1 MNSKKDAASSILFA
15 IFNTDM
21 KYILALLIIHTSL
34 SLSAQTQTWQWVKA
48 GGSSSDN
55 TSVYPAECRIAGC
68 DAKGNVYAVG
78 NVNGAHMQFDTF
90 SSAGAY
96 SVNNVGISYL
106 LFSYD
111 CAGNMRWAKQIGDD
125 EGNSN
130 LFGVVTDPQGNTY
143 FAGQFS
149 YGTSNT
155 NGSTLLYLG
164 DTVISPPV
172 YLDLPYL
179 CMVKYD
185 SLGKL
190 VWFKNFQEDTAY
202 SPHVGSFHNIPFG
215 LRIGSSGNLWMGCY
229 LDSNYAIS
237 PNLHTTLHG
246 KYNVEVDPGTGNIL
260 GGYYTANQSF
270 GDAYSADT
278 YYDMDENENYYE
290 TGTLYGAGGDTLI
303 LANQTITPN
312 PSQTPV
318 LAYIYSLDKNG
329 DFRYIITNKDYSY
342 SATFASC
349 KYDFGSE
356 RLVACW
362 GLDSGAIYG
371 TDTFDFNESTF
382 NGSGSEGLF
391 CIDHSG
397 NILWGKY
404 VTKTSNAYS
413 GVIEYMPVSFY
424 IDATPDNGVIIY
436 NNIDTIYNNPSPST
450 TDYTKLISHIDEN
463 GNLIATHTAHEGNL
477 GNLSGNNGIKYGATD
492 WRGNVYL
499 GGTVTNFFATPADSV
514 VNTDQTSGNFLIAKL
529 GISDCSCPSP
539 DVQFIETSH
548 GDTVF
553 FYGSSINH
561 SDSIQWKLGDS
572 TFITADTFT
581 HIYSR
586 DTTYTV
592 TAIAY
597 SGCGIDSITRQVTV
611 SCLLPGVQ
619 FTVTSHIDTAM
630 FYGASTNSDSI
641 VWNFGDGTSSY
652 GDTVSHAYSQNGT
665 YTVTATAYSPCGA
678 DSTSKQVVVT
688 GLGIAIIDAD
698 KTNLYPNP
706 TNSNINL
713 SVSGPATIG
722 LIYANGAS
730 VWSSPIQVSQQGTY
744 VFDMNRYACAVYYFI
759 VQYPNGKT
767 DVLQAAKE

>member
-1 MNSKKDAASSILFA
+1 
-15 IFNTDM
+15 M
-21 KYILALLIIHTSL
+21 KSFFTLLIICAVL
-34 SLSAQTQTWQWVKA
+34 NLSAQQTWQWVKA
-48 GGSSSDN
+48 GGSVSDN
-55 TSVYPAECRIAGC
+55 GNGTGIPDPAECKIAGC
-68 DAKGNVYAVG
+68 DAYGNVYAVG
-78 NVNGAHMQFDTF
+78 TINGENVVFDTF
-90 SSAGAY
+90 SCTGTYPHIYGSPYPGPDL
-96 SVNNVGISYL
+96 L

-111 CAGNMRWAKQIGDD
+111 CSGNMRWARHIGDQLNVN
-125 EGNSN
+125 GS
-130 LFGVVTDPQGNTY
+130 LYGVRTDAYGNTY
-143 FAGQFS
+143 LARSFF
-149 YGTSNT
+149 YGNNSHCN
-155 NGSTLLYLG
+155 NLQVYLG
-164 DTVISPPV
+164 DTIISADT
-172 YLDLPYL
+172 LNTCQPYL
-179 CMVKYD
+179 CLIKYD
-185 SLGKL
+185 SLGNL
-190 VWFKNFQEDTAY
+190 IWFKNLESDTTY
-202 SPHVGSFHNIPFG
+202 LPGISYCYG

-237 PNLHTTLHG
+237 PNLHTTLFG
-246 KYNVEVDPGTGNIL
+246 KYNVEVDPNTGNIL
-260 GGYYTANQSF
+260 GGYYTSNYFF
-270 GDAYSADT
+270 GDQNSADT

-290 TGTLYGAGGDTLI
+290 TGTLVGDFGSGGDTLV
-303 LANQTITPN
+303 LATQRIAPDT
-312 PSQTPV
+312 SQTGV

-329 DFRYIITNKDYSY
+329 NFRYIIHNDSY
-342 SATFASC
+342 ANNATFGSC

-362 GLDSGAIYG
+362 SLDPGNVYG
-371 TDTFDFNESTF
+371 NDTFNFNPNNVGGPS
-382 NGSGSEGLF
+382 SGLF
-391 CIDHSG
+391 AINPNG

-404 VTKTSNAYS
+404 ITRDNTY
-413 GVIEYMPVSFY
+413 IEFLFHYLPIAFY
-424 IDATPDNGVIIY
+424 VDNTQNNGLFIY
-436 NNIDTIYNNPSPST
+436 NNSDTICNISLSSPVG
-450 TDYTKLISHIDEN
+450 DFTKIISQVDQN
-463 GNLIATHTAHEGNL
+463 GNLITTHTAYL
-477 GNLSGNNGIKYGATD
+477 GNVSSTSGSNNFKYGCTD

-539 DVQFIETSH
+539 DVQFTETSH

-581 HIYSR
+581 HIYSQ

-619 FTVTSHIDTAM
+619 FSLASHTDTAI

-641 VWNFGDGTSSY
+641 VWSFGDGTSSY
-652 GDTVSHAYSQNGT
+652 GDTVSHVYSQNGT

-730 VWSSPIQVSQQGTY
+730 VWQSPIQVSQQGTY
-744 VFDMNRYACAVYYFI
+744 VFDMGKYACAVYYFI